1 MKTIN
6 WLWSRWASIKML
18 NIEHYLIE
26 NMRLHKEFR
35 LFQSSDIHSDSSF
48 ELQTEKKCK
57 KSFTYSTVN
66 KHTQKTENTKTSFS
80 SRNWTKIWTHT
91 KSISLETRH
100 TVFVLFKKRCCM
112 CTSKQS
118 TAEYLSMVQ
127 KSLALPVASTE
138 PTVSFDSLW
147 YLSSPIGRTL
157 ACLVPNCFLSFTV

>member
-1 MKTIN
+1 
-6 WLWSRWASIKML
+6 ML
-18 NIEHYLIE
+18 NIEHCLIE
-26 NMRLHKEFR
+26 NIAQRISPISIFWHPLRQLSWTSNQKR
-35 LFQSSDIHSDSSF
+35 NV
-48 ELQTEKKCK
+48 K

-66 KHTQKTENTKTSFS
+66 KRTQKTENTKTSFS
-80 SRNWTKIWTHT
+80 SHNWTKIWTHT

-100 TVFVLFKKRCCM
+100 TVFGLFKKRSCM

-157 ACLVPNCFLSFTV
+157 ACLVPHCFLSFTV